1 MSEDVGTDAGV
12 TVLSGEPLPLSKAI
26 EEQPATEMA
35 ITDVRTAIDEV
46 RTLHC
51 TLSKEI
57 NPGYKL

>member
-35 ITDVRTAIDEV
+35 ITDVRTAIE
-46 RTLHC
+46 RFAHC
-51 TLSKEI
+51 TVLF
-57 NPGYKL
+57 PRR